1 MFIVHLVLS
10 LVLAALAIGVLV
22 FGLRRRGKWNRVLP
36 LFVVLF
42 LAIWAGGVWVAPFG
56 PPLFD
61 VHWLPFLLTAVLLAT
76 LIAAVVPPSKVT
88 RARIAQS
95 EHEFAEGLDI
105 FFWILIGALLLV
117 VGTRYA

>member
-1 MFIVHLVLS
+1 MLIAHVILS
-10 LVLAALAIGVLV
+10 LVLATVAIGVLV

-36 LFVVLF
+36 LFVILF

-56 PPLFD
+56 PPILD

-88 RARIAQS
+88 RARIAES

-105 FFWILIGALLLV
+105 FFWILVGALGAV
-117 VGTRYA
+117 VISRYV